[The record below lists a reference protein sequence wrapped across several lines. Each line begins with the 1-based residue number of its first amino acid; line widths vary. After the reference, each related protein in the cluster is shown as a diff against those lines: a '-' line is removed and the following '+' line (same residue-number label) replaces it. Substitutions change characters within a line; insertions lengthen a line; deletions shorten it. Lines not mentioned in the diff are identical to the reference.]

1 MKDWIGNFIKKQKE
15 GFETG
20 RLKKEQEQKEI
31 EAANQNLEN
40 NRQEMAKYLEKQ
52 GKTQQEIQKQV
63 WGEEDHQLKVKKEQI
78 NILAQI
84 MKLLGGNETPKTEAK
99 DSPSPTTAP
108 KPTPTPAEIQ
118 TPSPITPTP
127 TTVQQ
132 MMGVGDT
139 GEMLKYYGDSLSK
152 KLERD
157 LPILKANAAK
167 NGMPLEY
174 LLAQWWQESSFGTNP
189 NTGIKNSAT
198 ALGDMQITDAF
209 TNPNKPA
216 YPKFPELYIAP
227 NDRLNLDKST
237 DFTSKYYSTM
247 SDYLGS
253 PDKAISSY
261 YGDPSYLELIKKHAK
276 SPQIQSLLEYLK
288 VNQ

>member
-1 MKDWIGNFIKKQKE
+1 MKDWIGDFVQKMQG
-15 GFETG
+15 GFESG
-20 RLKKEQEQKEI
+20 RMKEEEAMKRAAEMQKQQEEMRKKLVEQTDKIRKEQDDIVKRNREEQTYQTKSASTE
-31 EAANQNLEN
+31 L
-40 NRQEMAKYLEKQ
+40 
-52 GKTQQEIQKQV
+52 
-63 WGEEDHQLKVKKEQI
+63 D
-78 NILAQI
+78 
-84 MKLLGGNETPKTEAK
+84 LLGKFLKLFVPKENINPLVEDVSAK
-99 DSPSPTTAP
+99 QSE
-108 KPTPTPAEIQ
+108 KPTITPAEIQ

-167 NGMPLEY
+167 NGMPLED